1 MAGCEVSGELPADRA
16 QAVLGGDLA
25 GGAIHG
31 RGLIG
36 RHQLDGSLC
45 FFLIESPA
53 LGTSQTRA
61 IEPE

>member
-1 MAGCEVSGELPADRA
+1 MARGQMSGELPADRA
-16 QAVLGGDLA
+16 QAVLGGYLA
-25 GGAIHG
+25 GRGIHG

-36 RHQLDGSLC
+36 RHQLNGSLG

-61 IEPE
+61 IGPE